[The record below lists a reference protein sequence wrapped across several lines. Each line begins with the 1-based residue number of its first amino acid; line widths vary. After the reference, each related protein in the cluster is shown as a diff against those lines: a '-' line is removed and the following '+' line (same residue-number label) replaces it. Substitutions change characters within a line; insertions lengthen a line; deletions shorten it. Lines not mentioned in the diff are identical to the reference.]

1 MKKYILIATTIFTIM
16 ATFASCGSDDEEEAG
31 LTYNDITITAGETHT
46 IESGSNW
53 QSEEPLI
60 ASISNNIITAERI
73 GTARIY
79 NESASFNITVTPQ
92 YNLYNDPCMEW
103 GASPSRVQSFM
114 NGHEQISSKNS
125 IVTYTGGKAAEAYA
139 YMFENNRLTSSA
151 VLVNA
156 ELYDESL
163 ASFLLER
170 YVPISIDEENY
181 MFFFINIEQD
191 MLVTL
196 GLKTSGYTVYALI
209 MYTPYNQ
216 SDAKTRVGLVGKMK
230 EEVRKLDFV
239 KPADTPKAD
248 LIIKTLKQKLTS
260 KK

>member
-1 MKKYILIATTIFTIM
+1 
-16 ATFASCGSDDEEEAG
+16 
-31 LTYNDITITAGETHT
+31 
-46 IESGSNW
+46 
-53 QSEEPLI
+53 
-60 ASISNNIITAERI
+60 
-73 GTARIY
+73 
-79 NESASFNITVTPQ
+79 
-92 YNLYNDPCMEW
+92 
-103 GASPSRVQSFM
+103 
-114 NGHEQISSKNS
+114 
-125 IVTYTGGKAAEAYA
+125 
-139 YMFENNRLTSSA
+139 MFENNRLTSSA